1 MAYVINP
8 DGTITTVEADYDRN
22 GNLKPKINCELLKE
36 QVVNYNPNIAPEG
49 RKVKPKQ
56 SVPIKKKKK
65 VSRSIPLKRQLRF
78 VSTAEIELFFKD
90 RIANKQRIYTDEY
103 LSIVKSLPK
112 VLKDYFISRYH
123 KYIGYNSVVD
133 DYLRSRKNFKKPKN
147 KKKIKKNKNPHVV
160 KNVTMSSS
168 TSSGFSIGDIA
179 TYSSLHKRTPDGDLV
194 NGQSLKGASRQP
206 KFGYARD
213 RFGRVQERD
222 SFNEDLRNE
231 FRNAQRHQ
239 KNYDYSSYDADD
251 DHDGAYSGFE

>member
-8 DGTITTVEADYDRN
+8 DGTITTVEADYDRY
-22 GNLKPKINCELLKE
+22 GNLKPKINSELLKE
-36 QVVNYNPNIAPEG
+36 QVVNYNPNVPPE
-49 RKVKPKQ
+49 RRKTKVKQ
-56 SVPIKKKKK
+56 SAPVKKKSKM
-65 VSRSIPLKRQLRF
+65 SRSIPPKRQLQF
-78 VSTAEIELFFKD
+78 ISIAEIDMFFRD
-90 RIANKQRIYTDEY
+90 RIANKKRIYSDEY

-123 KYIGYNSVVD
+123 KYMGYNSVVD
-133 DYLRSRKNFKKPKN
+133 DFLRSRKTFKKPKN
-147 KKKIKKNKNPHVV
+147 KNKTKKNKNPHVV

-168 TSSGFSIGDIA
+168 TSSGFSISDIA
-179 TYSSLHKRTPDGDLV
+179 TYSSLHKRTPDGDMV

-206 KFGYARD
+206 KYGYARD

-222 SFNEDLRNE
+222 SYNEDLRNE